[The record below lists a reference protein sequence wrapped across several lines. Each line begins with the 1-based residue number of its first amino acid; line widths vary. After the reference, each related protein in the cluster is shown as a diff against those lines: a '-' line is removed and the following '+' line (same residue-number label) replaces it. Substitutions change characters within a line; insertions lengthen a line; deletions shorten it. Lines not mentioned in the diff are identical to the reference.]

1 MGSGHHKHGGR
12 TNTFACPSRSA
23 AYASGLP
30 VREDDLENNGTSTVP
45 DQQPCV
51 RYRRTPGFATTARIV
66 NASKTM

>member
-45 DQQPCV
+45 DQHNPV
-51 RYRRTPGFATTARIV
+51 
-66 NASKTM
+66 